1 MRGLTV
7 ALTVVTLILLGAG
20 AGHAATLGEKATN
33 LTGPRPIAK
42 LFAGDR

>member
-20 AGHAATLGEKATN
+20 AGHAQV
-33 LTGPRPIAK
+33 
-42 LFAGDR
+42 DRVLAPPVWT